1 MKRKLCFLF
10 VLPLLFAA
18 CENVLPIEEV
28 DLSSMVA
35 EFTTPTK
42 TVTFEGH
49 VVDMDYL
56 VTSADLETY
65 LELQPNSP
73 NGIKRPVRSV
83 EAKGPNAD
91 VTLMYVVNY
100 DKGWEILSADK
111 RAQPVLAFSDGGE
124 FSFET
129 ANPGERIWLEGLA
142 CDVLNLRTADKALQS
157 RAAENNPNVGF
168 WRGLEL
174 RKKMME
180 EELEMMTRFEIPDSI
195 DWPFEPRP
203 DRPIIPDIIPD
214 YPEHGHWELTGTT
227 TEHVPVDTVT
237 HLIQTHWH
245 QHKPWNHYCPII
257 EGDTTIAGC
266 VAIAGAQMLYYLHN
280 KIGRPQ
286 SALLNPSFYEEFPNY
301 NDTTIWNVMGHRWVG
316 TIGVEEL
323 SVARLIRDVGAK
335 VNMEYGLAGE
345 GGSTAS
351 TSNLPQNVFQ
361 PYGIWCT
368 YSEYDWAEVR
378 NSLEDRM
385 PVIVRAWG
393 TKTTNW
399 LGTPQYSNG
408 HSFII
413 DGYINYK
420 YVRTNEYTWIYD
432 EDFAAN
438 NPVDRVSPRTEII
451 EYRPQMHY
459 ICMNWGWN
467 TSHDAN
473 WYSGT
478 GIWHIEGVDAEGN
491 PVERNY
497 DYERKMITGF

>member
-49 VVDMDYL
+49 VVDMEYL

-73 NGIKRPVRSV
+73 NGLKRPVRSV

-111 RAQPVLAFSDGGE
+111 RAQPVLAFSEGGE

-129 ANPGERIWLEGLA
+129 ANPGEKVWLEGLA

-180 EELEMMTRFEIPDSI
+180 EELEMMTRIELPDSI
-195 DWPFEPRP
+195 TLPPLIPLP
-203 DRPIIPDIIPD
+203 DMPD

-227 TEHVPVDTVT
+227 TESVPVDTVNHMT
-237 HLIQTHWH
+237 QTRWY
-245 QHKPWNHYCPII
+245 QEYPWNYYCPL
-257 EGDTTIAGC
+257 ENGQRTIAGC
-266 VAIAGAQMLYYLHN
+266 VAIAAAQMLYYLHN
-280 KIGRPQ
+280 EIGSPQ
-286 SALLNPSFYEEFPNY
+286 SALLDSSFYEEYPDY
-301 NDTTIWNVMGHRWVG
+301 NNSTIWSVMGHE
-316 TIGVEEL
+316 VEYPL
-323 SVARLIRDVGAK
+323 SVGEFSAARLIRDVGAK
-335 VNMEYGLAGE
+335 VDMNYGISSSGAY
-345 GGSTAS
+345 
-351 TSNLPQNVFQ
+351 TSELPEKVFQ
-361 PYGIWCT
+361 PYGVSCVFAD
-368 YSEYDWAEVR
+368 YEVSTVKS
-378 NSLEDRM
+378 SLRQRM
-385 PVIVRAWG
+385 PVLARAYSER
-393 TKTTNW
+393 TTDW
-399 LGTPQYSNG
+399 LGRYEYSGG
-408 HSFII
+408 HAFII
-413 DGYINYK
+413 DGYIRYK
-420 YVRTNEYTWIYD
+420 TVTTYEYSWFYD
-432 EDFAAN
+432 EEFAAN
-438 NPVDRVSPRTEII
+438 NPIDKVRPRYEVTEGPADI
-451 EYRPQMHY
+451 QY
-459 ICMNWGWN
+459 ICMNWGWSN
-467 TSHDAN
+467 DIDNYTWYGLGAN
-473 WYSGT
+473 WPTIT
-478 GIWHIEGVDAEGN
+478 GGY
-491 PVERNY
+491 NY
-497 DYERKMITGF
+497 VRQMITDFDEL

>member
-49 VVDMDYL
+49 VVDMEYL

-73 NGIKRPVRSV
+73 NGIKRAVKSV

-91 VTLMYVVNY
+91 VPLMYIVNY

-168 WRGLEL
+168 WRGLEV

-180 EELEMMTRFEIPDSI
+180 EELAMMTRFEIPDSI
-195 DWPFEPRP
+195 DWPLIPGPKPGLP
-203 DRPIIPDIIPD
+203 DTPD
-214 YPEHGHWELTGTT
+214 YPEHGHWELTRTT
-227 TEHVPVDTVT
+227 TESIPVDTVN
-237 HLIQTHWH
+237 HIIQTRWY
-245 QHKPWNHYCPII
+245 QERPWNHYCPII

-301 NDTTIWNVMGHRWVG
+301 NDTTIWNVMGHRWIG

-323 SVARLIRDVGAK
+323 SAARLIRDVGAK
-335 VNMEYGLAGE
+335 VDMNYGISSSGAN
-345 GGSTAS
+345 
-351 TSNLPQNVFQ
+351 TSELPEKVFQ
-361 PYGIWCT
+361 PYGVSCVFADYAVST
-368 YSEYDWAEVR
+368 VKS
-378 NSLEDRM
+378 SLRQRM
-385 PVIVRAWG
+385 PVLARAYSER
-393 TKTTNW
+393 TTDW
-399 LGTPQYSNG
+399 LGRYEYSGG
-408 HSFII
+408 HAFII
-413 DGYINYK
+413 DGYIRYK
-420 YVRTNEYTWIYD
+420 TVTTNEYSWFYD
-432 EDFAAN
+432 EEFAAN
-438 NPVDRVSPRTEII
+438 NPIDRVPPRYEVTEGPADI
-451 EYRPQMHY
+451 QY
-459 ICMNWGWN
+459 ICMNWGWYDDIDN
-467 TSHDAN
+467 YTWYGMGAN
-473 WYSGT
+473 WPTIT
-478 GIWHIEGVDAEGN
+478 GGY
-491 PVERNY
+491 NY
-497 DYERKMITGF
+497 VRQMITGFDEL

>member
-73 NGIKRPVRSV
+73 NGIKRAVKSV

-129 ANPGERIWLEGLA
+129 ANPGEKVWLEGLA

-180 EELEMMTRFEIPDSI
+180 EELEMMTRIELPDSI
-195 DWPFEPRP
+195 TLPPLTPLP
-203 DRPIIPDIIPD
+203 DMPD

-227 TEHVPVDTVT
+227 TESVPVDTVNHMT
-237 HLIQTHWH
+237 QTRWY
-245 QHKPWNHYCPII
+245 QKYPWNYYCPL
-257 EGDTTIAGC
+257 ENGQRTIAGC
-266 VAIAGAQMLYYLHN
+266 VAIAAAQMLYYLHN
-280 KIGRPQ
+280 KIGHPQ
-286 SALLNPSFYEEFPNY
+286 SALLEPSFYEEYPNY
-301 NDTTIWNVMGHRWVG
+301 NDSTIWNVMGHRWIG

-323 SVARLIRDVGAK
+323 SAARLIRDVGAK
-335 VNMEYGLAGE
+335 AEVEYGISNS
-345 GGSTAS
+345 GGAY
-351 TSNLPQNVFQ
+351 TSDMPVKVFQ
-361 PYGIWCT
+361 PYGISCAFADYAVST
-368 YSEYDWAEVR
+368 VKSSLRQGMPVYMTAYSEPL
-378 NSLEDRM
+378 S
-385 PVIVRAWG
+385 G
-393 TKTTNW
+393 
-399 LGTPQYSNG
+399 G
-408 HSFII
+408 HAFII
-413 DGYINYK
+413 DGYIRYK
-420 YVRTNEYTWIYD
+420 TVTTYEYSWFYD
-432 EDFAAN
+432 EEFAAN
-438 NPVDRVSPRTEII
+438 NPIDKVLPRY
-451 EYRPQMHY
+451 EYRDGPADIQY
-459 ICMNWGWN
+459 ICMNWGWYDDIDN
-467 TSHDAN
+467 YT
-473 WYSGT
+473 WYGMWSDWSTTTGT
-478 GIWHIEGVDAEGN
+478 YRYLKE
-491 PVERNY
+491 
-497 DYERKMITGF
+497 MLTGFDNM